1 MEPPFS
7 DGLGLTTVT
16 IPELHAA
23 PVFYPAGTRLIWISD
38 AGEIATIDRQ
48 TAAARLARNVPIVCH
63 RRWSEARAG
72 HEIETCLDVMEL
84 YAFIRPARF
93 CLPTPRGLAAQL
105 ALPRPAGG
113 EDMAALLPRA
123 AYTLLDEMAAA
134 PEAQRREAGAI
145 ATMMAASGWPWG
157 PIILAHLGVT
167 MPPAAPPDGRQAAI
181 WHRLPEYTDF
191 TASPPPGTAPVI
203 ADAARQRLASMLG
216 TGAEPRQS
224 QSDYAAALA
233 AGFDTPE
240 AGPTPAMVLAEAGT
254 GTGKTL
260 GYLAPAT
267 LWAETNAAPVWIS
280 TYTRTLQHQIAA
292 ELTRLYPD
300 PADWSRKVVIRK
312 GRENYLCLL
321 NLEEALG
328 QLAGAPRRGTALG
341 LMARWAGASNDGDLT
356 GATFPAWL
364 TDLAGR
370 AQTIGLADRR
380 GECIHSACSH
390 YNRCFVEKS
399 VRRSRRA
406 DIVISNHA
414 LVMINAAYAPPPDP
428 NDDRSGER
436 RRPMRY
442 VFDEG
447 HHLFDAAD
455 SAFSLYLSAQE
466 AAELRSW
473 IRGAEDG
480 RRGRARGLKR
490 RLDELLADDPEA
502 LADLESALEAA
513 RALPGQGWQ
522 KRISNAAPMG
532 PAEQFFMVLRQ
543 TLYGR
548 VEDVESPYD
557 LQAHFH
563 PAPEPLLET
572 ITPLSAALAGLAT
585 PLHKLAARLRDILDN
600 RAEELESPERARL
613 EGAIRG
619 LELRAAGPVSGWK
632 ALLDSALSGPS
643 DGFVDWMQIDR
654 IDGTDRDVGVAR
666 HWLDPTIPFASMV
679 LQPAHGIAVTSATL
693 RDPLPAIKGA
703 QAPGTAESDVQPAP
717 RDSAPGDSAP
727 WDSAMAL
734 TGALHL
740 EHPSMRAAF
749 ESPFDYAAQTRILVV
764 NDLERERPAAIAAAM
779 AALMT
784 AAGGGGLGLFTAI
797 RRLRAV
803 HPELVRRLEAEGL
816 PLYAQHVDRMN
827 LQTLLQ
833 IFREEPHSCLLGT
846 DAVRDGI
853 DVPGEALRLII
864 FDRMPWPRADILFKA
879 RADWQ
884 GRDAWVDRVTRLKLR
899 QAFGRLIRR
908 GTDKGVFVM
917 LDSRLPTRL
926 TSAFPAGTT
935 VERVGLADAIRLTGE
950 FLKDQ

>member
-1 MEPPFS
+1 MQQPPS
-7 DGLGLTTVT
+7 DSHISAGNALGIAV
-16 IPELHAA
+16 PELHSA
-23 PVFYPAGTRLIWISD
+23 PAFYPAGTRLIWISG
-38 AGEIATIDRQ
+38 AGEIDSIDRGE
-48 TAAARLARNVPIVCH
+48 AALRLRASVPVICH

-72 HEIETCLDVMEL
+72 TEIEACLDVMEL
-84 YAFIRPARF
+84 FAFVRPARF

-105 ALPRPAGG
+105 SLPMPSGA

-123 AYTLLDEMAAA
+123 AFALLDELAAGA
-134 PEAQRREAGAI
+134 ERPRREAGAI
-145 ATMMAASGWPWG
+145 ATMMTASGWPWG
-157 PIILAHLGVT
+157 PIVLAHLGL
-167 MPPAAPPDGRQAAI
+167 PPPPNAPPDGRMASI
-181 WHRLPEYTDF
+181 FGRLPEYNEFSAT
-191 TASPPPGTAPVI
+191 PPPGSTPI
-203 ADAARQRLASMLG
+203 PPDAARDRLGQMLG
-216 TGAEPRQS
+216 DGSELRES
-224 QSDYAAALA
+224 QADYAAALA
-233 AGFDTPE
+233 AGFDRPD
-240 AGPTPAMVLAEAGT
+240 AGPLPAMVLAEAGT

-267 LWAETNAAPVWIS
+267 LWAETNGAPVWIS
-280 TYTRTLQHQIAA
+280 TYTRTLQHQIAS

-300 PADWSRKVVIRK
+300 ATSRARKVVIRK

-328 QLAGAPRRGTALG
+328 QLGGAPRRGTALG
-341 LMARWAGASNDGDLT
+341 LMARWAGATGDGDLT
-356 GATFPAWL
+356 GPTFPAWL
-364 TDLAGR
+364 TDLVGR

-380 GECIHSACSH
+380 GECIHSACAH

-399 VRRSRRA
+399 TRRARRA

-414 LVMINAAYAPPPDP
+414 LVMINAAYAPPVEAETD
-428 NDDRSGER
+428 R
-436 RRPMRY
+436 RRPTRY

-455 SAFSLYLSAQE
+455 SAFSVYLSAQE
-466 AAELRSW
+466 SAELRNW

-490 RLDELLADDPEA
+490 RIGELLADDPAA
-502 LADLESALEAA
+502 LADLDSALEAA

-522 KRISNAAPMG
+522 KRISNASPVG
-532 PAEQFFMVLRQ
+532 PAEAFFMTLRQ
-543 TLYGR
+543 TLYAR
-548 VEDVESPYD
+548 VEDSTSPYD

-563 PAPEPLLET
+563 PASDELASAAEPLG
-572 ITPLSAALAGLAT
+572 AALAELGA
-585 PLHKLAARLRDILDN
+585 PLRKLAARLKSILDE
-600 RAEELESPERARL
+600 RADELESTERSRL

-619 LELRAAGPVSGWK
+619 LELRASGPVSGWQGLLEG
-632 ALLDSALSGPS
+632 ALTGPS

-666 HWLDPTIPFASMV
+666 HWLDPTIPFAHTV
-679 LQPAHGIAVTSATL
+679 LEPAHGVAITSATL
-693 RDPLPAIKGA
+693 RDMPP
-703 QAPGTAESDVQPAP
+703 PSPDDSPPAP
-717 RDSAPGDSAP
+717 TAGWESALT
-727 WDSAMAL
+727 M

-749 ESPFDYAAQTRILVV
+749 DSPFDYPEQTRILVV
-764 NDLERERPAAIAAAM
+764 NDLERERPQATAAAM
-779 AALMT
+779 ASLML
-784 AAGGGGLGLFTAI
+784 AAGGGALGLFTAI

-879 RADWQ
+879 RAEWQ

-908 GTDKGVFVM
+908 ATDRGVFVM

-926 TSAFPAGTT
+926 TSAFPPGVR
-935 VERVGLADAIRLTGE
+935 VERIGLAEAVSITGE

>member
-1 MEPPFS
+1 
-7 DGLGLTTVT
+7 
-16 IPELHAA
+16 
-23 PVFYPAGTRLIWISD
+23 
-38 AGEIATIDRQ
+38 
-48 TAAARLARNVPIVCH
+48 
-63 RRWSEARAG
+63 
-72 HEIETCLDVMEL
+72 
-84 YAFIRPARF
+84 
-93 CLPTPRGLAAQL
+93 
-105 ALPRPAGG
+105 
-113 EDMAALLPRA
+113 
-123 AYTLLDEMAAA
+123 
-134 PEAQRREAGAI
+134 
-145 ATMMAASGWPWG
+145 
-157 PIILAHLGVT
+157 
-167 MPPAAPPDGRQAAI
+167 
-181 WHRLPEYTDF
+181 
-191 TASPPPGTAPVI
+191 
-203 ADAARQRLASMLG
+203 
-216 TGAEPRQS
+216 
-224 QSDYAAALA
+224 
-233 AGFDTPE
+233 
-240 AGPTPAMVLAEAGT
+240 
-254 GTGKTL
+254 
-260 GYLAPAT
+260 
-267 LWAETNAAPVWIS
+267 
-280 TYTRTLQHQIAA
+280 
-292 ELTRLYPD
+292 
-300 PADWSRKVVIRK
+300 
-312 GRENYLCLL
+312 
-321 NLEEALG
+321 
-328 QLAGAPRRGTALG
+328 
-341 LMARWAGASNDGDLT
+341 
-356 GATFPAWL
+356 
-364 TDLAGR
+364 
-370 AQTIGLADRR
+370 
-380 GECIHSACSH
+380 
-390 YNRCFVEKS
+390 
-399 VRRSRRA
+399 
-406 DIVISNHA
+406 
-414 LVMINAAYAPPPDP
+414 
-428 NDDRSGER
+428 
-436 RRPMRY
+436 MRY

-466 AAELRSW
+466 AAELRGW

-502 LADLESALEAA
+502 LADLEAALEAA

-522 KRISNAAPMG
+522 KRISNAAPVG

-563 PAPEPLLET
+563 PAPEPLLAT
-572 ITPLSAALAGLAT
+572 ITPFGAALAGLAT
-585 PLHKLAARLRDILDN
+585 PLHKLAARLRAILDN
-600 RAEELESPERARL
+600 RAEELESAERARL

-619 LELRAAGPVSGWK
+619 LELRAAGPVSGWQ

-679 LQPAHGIAVTSATL
+679 LQPAHGVAVTSATL
-693 RDPLPAIKGA
+693 RDPLPATKGA
-703 QAPGTAESDVQPAP
+703 ETPEPP
-717 RDSAPGDSAP
+717 P

-784 AAGGGGLGLFTAI
+784 AAGGGALGLFTAI

-803 HPELVRRLEAEGL
+803 YPELANRLEAEGL

-935 VERVGLADAIRLTGE
+935 VERVGLADAIRLTADFLGE
-950 FLKDQ
+950 T

>member
-1 MEPPFS
+1 MQRPPS
-7 DGLGLTTVT
+7 DSDTAPGNALGITV
-16 IPELHAA
+16 PELHSA
-23 PVFYPAGTRLIWISD
+23 PVFYPAGTRLIWISG
-38 AGEIATIDRQ
+38 AGEIDSIDRAE
-48 TAAARLARNVPIVCH
+48 AAARLRASVPVICH

-72 HEIETCLDVMEL
+72 TEIEDCLDVMEL
-84 YAFIRPARF
+84 FAFVRPARF

-105 ALPRPAGG
+105 SLPMPAGA
-113 EDMAALLPRA
+113 EDMAAQLPRA
-123 AYTLLDEMAAA
+123 ASTLLDELAGA
-134 PEAQRREAGAI
+134 PDRALREAGAI
-145 ATMMAASGWPWG
+145 ATMMTASGWPWG
-157 PIILAHLGVT
+157 PVILAHLGLA
-167 MPPAAPPDGRQAAI
+167 MPPLAPPDGRMASI
-181 WHRLPEYTDF
+181 FGRLPEYTEF
-191 TASPPPGTAPVI
+191 AATPPPGSAPI
-203 ADAARQRLASMLG
+203 PPDAARTRLREMLG
-216 TGAEPRQS
+216 GASEVRES
-224 QSDYAAALA
+224 QTDYAAALA

-240 AGPTPAMVLAEAGT
+240 AGPAPAMVLAEAGT

-267 LWAETNAAPVWIS
+267 LWAETNGAPVWIS
-280 TYTRTLQHQIAA
+280 TYTRTLQHQIAS

-300 PADWSRKVVIRK
+300 STSWSRKVVIRK

-328 QLAGAPRRGTALG
+328 QLGGAPRRGTALG
-341 LMARWAGASNDGDLT
+341 LMARWAGATNDGDLT
-356 GATFPAWL
+356 GPTFPAWL

-370 AQTIGLADRR
+370 AQTVGLADRR
-380 GECIHSACSH
+380 GECIHSACAH

-399 VRRSRRA
+399 MRRARRA

-414 LVMINAAYAPPPDP
+414 LVMINAAYAPPVEAEGD
-428 NDDRSGER
+428 R
-436 RRPMRY
+436 RRPTRY

-455 SAFSLYLSAQE
+455 SAFSVYLSAQE
-466 AAELRSW
+466 SAELRNW

-490 RLDELLADDPEA
+490 RLGELLADDPAA
-502 LADLESALEAA
+502 LADLDMALEAA

-522 KRISNAAPMG
+522 KRISNAAPVG
-532 PAEQFFMVLRQ
+532 PAEAFFMTLRQ
-543 TLYGR
+543 VLYAR
-548 VEDVESPYD
+548 VEDPTSPYD

-563 PAPEPLLET
+563 PAPDDLAAAAEPLR
-572 ITPLSAALAGLAT
+572 AALAELGA
-585 PLHKLAARLRDILDN
+585 PLRKLAARLKSILDEK
-600 RAEELESPERARL
+600 AEELETSERARL

-619 LELRAAGPVSGWK
+619 LELRASGPVSGWQG
-632 ALLDSALSGPS
+632 LLDGTLTGPS

-654 IDGTDRDVGVAR
+654 IDGSDRDVGVAR
-666 HWLDPTIPFASMV
+666 HWLDPTIPFAHTV
-679 LQPAHGIAVTSATL
+679 LEPAHGVAVTSATL
-693 RDPLPAIKGA
+693 RDMPPPSGDD
-703 QAPGTAESDVQPAP
+703 APPPPTA
-717 RDSAPGDSAP
+717 G
-727 WDSAMAL
+727 WDSALTM
-734 TGALHL
+734 TGARHL
-740 EHPSMRAAF
+740 DHPSMRAAF
-749 ESPFDYAAQTRILVV
+749 DSPFDYPEQTRILVV
-764 NDLERERPAAIAAAM
+764 NDLERERSQATAAAM
-779 AALMT
+779 ASLML
-784 AAGGGGLGLFTAI
+784 AAGGGALGLFTAI

-803 HPELVRRLEAEGL
+803 YPELVRRLEAEGL

-879 RADWQ
+879 RAEWQ

-908 GTDKGVFVM
+908 ATDRGVFVM

-926 TSAFPAGTT
+926 TSAFPPGVR
-935 VERVGLADAIRLTGE
+935 VERIGLAEAVRITGE